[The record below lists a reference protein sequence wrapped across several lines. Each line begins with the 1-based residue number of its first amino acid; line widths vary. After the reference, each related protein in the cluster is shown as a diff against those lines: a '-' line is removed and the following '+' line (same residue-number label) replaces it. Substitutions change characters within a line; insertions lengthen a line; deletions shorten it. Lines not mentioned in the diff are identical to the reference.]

1 MNASHLRRSRP
12 ARMGNTIALSDNGQ
26 RTEDSSLSHVLKG
39 ATRSTAE
46 PAAAFSERP
55 EARCK
60 DVSIVAS
67 SVGPSAALH
76 TLRRN
81 AEVSS
86 NVDGCSCSSFRAG
99 ARRAPAETFS
109 RESRSGP
116 ARSPS
121 SLPGGGGETL
131 CPVRLRAARGAAIKS
146 GRASSVSLRGFNPE
160 ELDQVGAF

>member
-12 ARMGNTIALSDNGQ
+12 ARMGDTIALSDNGQ
-26 RTEDSSLSHVLKG
+26 RTDDSSLSHVLKG

-46 PAAAFSERP
+46 PAAAFSQRP

-86 NVDGCSCSSFRAG
+86 NVDCAFAV
-99 ARRAPAETFS
+99 
-109 RESRSGP
+109 RSV
-116 ARSPS
+116 
-121 SLPGGGGETL
+121 LE
-131 CPVRLRAARGAAIKS
+131 
-146 GRASSVSLRGFNPE
+146 
-160 ELDQVGAF
+160 